1 MNNYSYPIFEDW
13 SKEELMTMM
22 QLYNSVEEA
31 YENPN
36 GSNAK
41 NIVDLYKKFQIINP
55 AKMEQKQI
63 DRDFANISGYSLF
76 KTFKAAQSV
85 KKNNVKMD

>member
-13 SKEELMTMM
+13 SKEELMIMM

-36 GSNAK
+36 GSNAQK
-41 NIVDLYKKFQIINP
+41 IIDLYRQFQSINP
-55 AKMEQKQI
+55 SKMEQKQI
-63 DRDFANISGYSLF
+63 DRDFQSISGYSLF
-76 KTFKAAQSV
+76 KTYKAAQSV
-85 KKNNVKMD
+85 KRTNIKMD